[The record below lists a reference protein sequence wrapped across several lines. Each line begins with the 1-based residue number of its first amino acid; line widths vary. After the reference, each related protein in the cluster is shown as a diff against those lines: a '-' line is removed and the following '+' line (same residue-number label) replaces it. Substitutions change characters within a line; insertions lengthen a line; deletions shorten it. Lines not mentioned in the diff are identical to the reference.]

1 LVAAFGRV
9 SQLSG
14 LGVRRVDCSAVPANR
29 MAALARYGL
38 SSKAPTWAA
47 LAEPRRTATLLA
59 ATRHLEAVAIDE
71 ALDLFAM
78 LMTTRMINPARRVC
92 NNDRLA
98 SLPRLE
104 RACRMLVLVN
114 RELFAA
120 LDSGG
125 GLDVAAMWAAVERIP
140 SRAKVAGAVA
150 TVTELVPE
158 DDGGRTSR
166 CGSC

>member
-1 LVAAFGRV
+1 
-9 SQLSG
+9 
-14 LGVRRVDCSAVPANR
+14 
-29 MAALARYGL
+29 MARYGL

-92 NNDRLA
+92 NNDR
-98 SLPRLE
+98 
-104 RACRMLVLVN
+104 
-114 RELFAA
+114 ELFAA